1 MKSINRVFIG
11 GVCALLIG
19 VQGGVLAAPKQQ
31 SEEQKLEEAYRVLFP
46 KKTVKQKKLINR
58 KTARA
63 KQHIQIPAR
72 YRATQVAKKQ
82 IRKKYRWG
90 GKTPKTGF
98 DCSGLIQ
105 YAFKAVRVDLPR
117 TARAQFKH
125 TKRISLNKLQVGDLI
140 FFHTRRTRAKVN
152 HVGIY
157 LGGGKFIHAPRKGKR
172 VSVANLNK
180 YWRRKA
186 VGAGRV

>member
-1 MKSINRVFIG
+1 MKLNK
-11 GVCALLIG
+11 ALLISLCACSIFINTH
-19 VQGGVLAAPKQQ
+19 VSAASKQKQ
-31 SEEQKLEEAYRVLFP
+31 INQHSLQQAYNRLVKKAP
-46 KKTVKQKKLINR
+46 ARRNVRKQTKKTSR
-58 KTARA
+58 YTP
-63 KQHIQIPAR
+63 PAR
-72 YRATQVAKKQ
+72 YQAILAAKRQ

-90 GKTPKTGF
+90 GSSPRTGF
-98 DCSGLIQ
+98 DCSGLTQ
-105 YAFKAVRVDLPR
+105 YAYKSAKVHLPR
-117 TARAQFKH
+117 TAREQFKH
-125 TKRISLNKLQVGDLI
+125 TKRISLSKLQVGDLI
-140 FFHTRRTRAKVN
+140 FFRTRRTRARVN